1 MPFISWLLRP
11 ILIVAAL
18 IAGWFVAEDS
28 ANFTV
33 IQMAVAVVLIAVLVA
48 IAAFW
53 EMLADWLKECR
64 DL

>member
-33 IQMAVAVVLIAVLVA
+33 IQMVVAVVLIAVLVA
-48 IAAFW
+48 LAAFW
-53 EMLADWLKECR
+53 EMLADWLKER
-64 DL
+64 RG

>member
-33 IQMAVAVVLIAVLVA
+33 IQMVVAVVLIAVLVA
-48 IAAFW
+48 LAAFW
-53 EMLADWLKECR
+53 EMLADWLKERR
-64 DL
+64 DR